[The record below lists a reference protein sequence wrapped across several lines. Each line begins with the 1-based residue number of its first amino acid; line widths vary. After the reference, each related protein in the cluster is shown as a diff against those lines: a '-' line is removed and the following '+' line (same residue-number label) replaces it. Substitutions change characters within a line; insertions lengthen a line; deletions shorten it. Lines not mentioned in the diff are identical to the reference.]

1 MNCEPFESMMAD
13 ALGDELS
20 PDDRTVFEAHLAGCD
35 QCRHEYETRL
45 QTIKSLRDLP
55 GPQRVT
61 IQRRGN
67 RLVIQGLPESPPEV
81 MRVRYRGVLRYA
93 AGLLIAFTAGYATHL
108 GMMMGEDGSVTSSLS
123 PVADHQG
130 SEKMNFASAQVE
142 RDTLQSSLVNVHF
155 RRPGR
160 SDLAKCMIAM
170 LVPRP

>member
-1 MNCEPFESMMAD
+1 MNCEPVDSMMAD

-35 QCRHEYETRL
+35 KCRHEYETRL
-45 QTIKSLRDLP
+45 QTIQALRGLP

-67 RLVIQGLPESPPEV
+67 RLVIEGLPESQPGV

-108 GMMMGEDGSVTSSLS
+108 GMMMGEDGSASSS
-123 PVADHQG
+123 ISHGADHQG
-130 SEKMNFASAQVE
+130 SEKMIFASAQME
-142 RDTLQSSLVNVHF
+142 PDTLQSSLVNVHI

-160 SDLAKCMIAM
+160 SDLAKGLIAM
-170 LVPRP
+170 LAVRR

>member
-1 MNCEPFESMMAD
+1 MNCEPVDSMMAD

-20 PDDRTVFEAHLAGCD
+20 PDDRTAFEAHLAGCD
-35 QCRHEYETRL
+35 RCRHEYETRL
-45 QTIKSLRDLP
+45 QTIKALRGLP

-67 RLVIQGLPESPPEV
+67 RLVIEGLPESQPGV

-108 GMMMGEDGSVTSSLS
+108 GMMMGDGGSASSSIS
-123 PVADHQG
+123 PGAKHQG
-130 SEKMNFASAQVE
+130 SEEMSFASARME
-142 RDTLQSSLVNVHF
+142 RDTLQSSLVSVHI

-160 SDLAKCMIAM
+160 SDLAKCLIAM
-170 LVPRP
+170 LAARP